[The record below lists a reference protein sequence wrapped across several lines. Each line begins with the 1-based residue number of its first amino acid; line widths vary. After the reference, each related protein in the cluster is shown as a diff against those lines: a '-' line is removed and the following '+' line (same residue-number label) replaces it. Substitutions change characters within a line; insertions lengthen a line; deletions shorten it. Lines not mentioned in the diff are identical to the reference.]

1 MRNVSDIGNMRDV
14 LMAAINDLAAEHKEV
29 VMLDADLA
37 SCLGSTSFKK
47 LYPDRFFD
55 CGIAE
60 ANMVGVA
67 AGLSSMGMVPFAH
80 SFGCFS
86 SRRAYDQFF
95 LSVGYAHQRVQLIGT
110 DPGIT
115 AQLNGGT
122 HMPFEDIA
130 LMRQVP
136 GIYVVE
142 PSDSQSCYELTMQ
155 IYDSG
160 KSSYTRIPRKG
171 VTHRYAPGTK
181 IELGKGIVLQEGSDV
196 AIVATGEF
204 MVNTAVQ
211 AVAKLKEQGINAML
225 IDLHTIK
232 PLDTELLEKAASK
245 CGRMLV
251 CENGRYAGGVGEAI
265 AAHLARTNPIR
276 MDFMS
281 VGEQYGEV
289 GKLGYLA
296 GVFGFTA
303 DHMVEM
309 AKGLMA

>member
-1 MRNVSDIGNMRDV
+1 MRDTSD
-14 LMAAINDLAAEHKEV
+14 LSHMKEAMMAAINDLAAEHPEV

-37 SCLGSTSFKK
+37 SCLGSGAFKK
-47 LYPDRFFD
+47 LYPERFFN

-67 AGLSSMGMVPFAH
+67 AGLSSMGLVPFAH

-86 SRRAYDQFF
+86 SRRAYDQWF
-95 LSVGYAHQRVQLIGT
+95 LSVGYARQRVHLIGT

-136 GIYVVE
+136 DIIVIE
-142 PSDSQSCYELTMQ
+142 PSDAQSCYELVRQ
-155 IYDSG
+155 AYDSG
-160 KSSYTRIPRKG
+160 KSSYTRIARKG
-171 VTHRYAPGTK
+171 ITHRYPVGTK
-181 IELGKGIVLQEGSDV
+181 IELGKGIVMKEGKDI
-196 AIVATGEF
+196 AIVATGEV
-204 MVNTAVQ
+204 MVNAATKAVQ
-211 AVAKLKEQGINAML
+211 ALADKGIDAML

-232 PLDTELLEKAASK
+232 PLDTGLLEKAAK
-245 CGRMLV
+245 TCGKMLV

-265 AAHLARTNPIR
+265 AAHLARTCPVK
-276 MDFMS
+276 MDFMN
-281 VGEQYGEV
+281 VGERFGEV

-296 GVFGFTA
+296 DTFGFTPE
-303 DHMVEM
+303 HMVEM
-309 AKGLMA
+309 AEGLVK